1 MANIQLD
8 PDTYEKCK
16 RTYDELQD
24 GAFSKLQG
32 AMSVVTE
39 QAKES
44 GVADLIKSCE
54 AAEEEGVP
62 ALLKAFKNIVL
73 LFKIN
78 HFSRRQQTDLRSFRK
93 HVGGD
98 AV

>member
-1 MANIQLD
+1 MANIQFD

-54 AAEEEGVP
+54 EAEEEGVP
-62 ALLKAFKNIVL
+62 ALLKAFNSLMDVL
-73 LFKIN
+73 GKYLDDDKQIYEALGN
-78 HFSRRQQTDLRSFRK
+78 M
-93 HVGGD
+93 
-98 AV
+98 